1 MNSRLVH
8 LTNFLQR
15 SCTRIKC
22 TKLECFSD
30 LTKWNQLYLVGT
42 QVFFLSF
49 EHIKC
54 TPFSGVLYL
63 LMFGTFFSLMA
74 PHFVLFKAQFKCHFL
89 REASERHPLKQLSP
103 TTSFCFIFSQH
114 LLLYVSY
121 QLEYK
126 LHESKDLMY
135 LKFTIVFPMPKQ
147 CLRHSRHSK
156 NV

>member
-8 LTNFLQR
+8 LTNFSQR

-30 LTKWNQLYLVGT
+30 LTKWNKLYLVGT

-89 REASERHPLKQLSP
+89 REVSESHPLKQLSP
-103 TTSFCFIFSQH
+103 TTSFCSIFSQH
-114 LLLYVSY
+114 LLLPVSY
-121 QLEYK
+121 QLNISYMRARI
-126 LHESKDLMY
+126 LCILSSPS
-135 LKFTIVFPMPKQ
+135 FSQ
-147 CLRHSRHSK
+147 CLN